1 MSRVDWTKPALEDL
15 RAIDRWLHKNATS
28 DVALSIIMQI
38 RARAR
43 FLENFPHG
51 GRPHRNGLRILRVTG
66 TSYLIRYRIVAEA
79 VQVLRV
85 HHEREDWFVEP

>member
-1 MSRVDWTKPALEDL
+1 MSRIDWTVPALEDL
-15 RAIDRWLHKNATS
+15 RAIDRWLHKNATP
-28 DVALSIIMQI
+28 DVAVSIITRI

-43 FLENFPHG
+43 FLEDFPHG
-51 GRPHRNGLRILRVTG
+51 GRPHRDGLRILRVIG
-66 TSYLIRYRIVAEA
+66 TSYLIRYRIVADA